1 MILRLEEVTKSLAG
15 KIIVGPITLDFA
27 TATTTVLLGPEGSG
41 KSSVLRLFA
50 GLDRADNGSVIV
62 DDIELNQSSI
72 EGIRRKIGYMV
83 AGGALFPHMTVAENV
98 TLRLRRAHISQPMID
113 RRLAELTEIFRISP
127 QGLKHYPYQLLPW
140 QKIRVAMVRALM
152 PDPQVLLFDDVLS
165 DFDRM
170 SRTLALAELSNTLR
184 RLNKTVVWVTH
195 DLNEALNLADHAVL
209 LIDGQVAQRGHL
221 MDLIDNPVDDDVG
234 DFMRAQRLW
243 LH

>member
-41 KSSVLRLFA
+41 KSAVLRLFA
-50 GLDRADNGSVIV
+50 GLDRADNGSVFV

-72 EGIRRKIGYMV
+72 AGIRRKVGYMV
-83 AGGALFPHMTVAENV
+83 AGGALFPHMSVGENV

-127 QGLKHYPYQLLPW
+127 QGLKYYPHQLSPW
-140 QKIRVAMVRALM
+140 QTIRVAMVRALM

-170 SRTLALAELSNTLR
+170 SRAVALTELSNTLR

-195 DLNEALNLADHAVL
+195 DLDEALNLADHAVL

-221 MDLIDNPVDDDVG
+221 MDLIDNPADNEVS